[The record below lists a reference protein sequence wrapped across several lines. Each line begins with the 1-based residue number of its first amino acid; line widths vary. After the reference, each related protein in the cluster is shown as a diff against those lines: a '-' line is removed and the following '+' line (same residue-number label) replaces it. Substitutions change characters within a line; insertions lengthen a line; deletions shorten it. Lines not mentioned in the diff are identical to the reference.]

1 MREGVLIYDHES
13 GRMDIRFDLLDYY
26 GGLHCG
32 ECFRVYDGK
41 WISARLEY
49 DAGWVLVCSG
59 QVVPIAYGCKVEL
72 L

>member
-1 MREGVLIYDHES
+1 MIGILAKIDDRP
-13 GRMDIRFDLLDYY
+13 DIVFENGTLY